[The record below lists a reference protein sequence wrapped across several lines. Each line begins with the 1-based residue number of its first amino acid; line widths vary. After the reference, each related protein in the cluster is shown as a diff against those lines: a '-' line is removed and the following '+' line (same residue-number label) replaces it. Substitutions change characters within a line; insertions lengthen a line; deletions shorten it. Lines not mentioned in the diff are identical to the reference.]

1 MKKFGRVMSDI
12 GMTALDVGM
21 MPASAITG
29 KTASDMMGYDY
40 KTNMGRNVL
49 DPAGDTAA
57 IIGSKLTPMVANAVL
72 PGSGSAIA
80 GAQNMVQ
87 PQMGG
92 VADNAGSTDNALFA
106 MGGEMDSVGESQ
118 LTEFN
123 GPGHEQGGINIPGA
137 EVEGGENKHGS
148 MIQTDRLPATPAL
161 KAKLKLDTRKYKYA
175 TFAELGRAVK
185 DRFSKVD
192 RNSDTLTKEAMDQQL
207 SYIDQ
212 AQEELKAK
220 MMPPQQQGQLQGMP
234 QQQMPMGNS
243 EMQPQHQMPDGS
255 MMPGEQHGGQLQY
268 AYGGK
273 TKYDLGGPYDLNETR
288 SYLDGLSDSPV
299 GSLNLSERS
308 PELNTLNDN
317 RRMGTPGMSSIDTG
331 YKMPVLGVDGS
342 GYGKDNT
349 SIAPKSTMKK
359 KALLPEEKEKKAGNP
374 FSKFATYAP
383 ALGSVAQL
391 AMTAANKPTPKDPSM
406 FDTNS
411 DLSPDLVD
419 RTEMDRRISGTYGSV
434 NRDLRNASGGSSGG
448 YLQNRRASGM
458 EEASKRAEGSVQSD
472 SVDAQTL
479 ARSKSMNFQQDL
491 QNSSKQFQ
499 VTDMN
504 DRDMQAY
511 QSQLSDDVGALSGNV
526 GQVATDVDRDKK
538 LEGMGLYYDQYG
550 RMVDNTGN
558 FVGFDPT
565 KMDNPTKTKT

>member
-12 GMTALDVGM
+12 GMTALDVATSPM
-21 MPASAITG
+21 SAITG

-49 DPAGDTAA
+49 DPLTDTTAKL
-57 IIGSKLTPMVANAVL
+57 GSSVAPMVANVVA
-72 PGSGSAIA
+72 PGSGAA
-80 GAQNMVQ
+80 VQGMVKAAQGMVQ

-212 AQEELKAK
+212 AQEELKAT
-220 MMPPQQQGQLQGMP
+220 MMPPQQPQGGMP

-255 MMPGEQHGGQLQY
+255 MMPGEQHGGQPQY

-273 TKYDLGGPYDLNETR
+273 TKYELGGPYDLNETR
-288 SYLDGLSDSPV
+288 S
-299 GSLNLSERS
+299 
-308 PELNTLNDN
+308 
-317 RRMGTPGMSSIDTG
+317 I
-331 YKMPVLGVDGS
+331 
-342 GYGKDNT
+342 
-349 SIAPKSTMKK
+349 
-359 KALLPEEKEKKAGNP
+359 
-374 FSKFATYAP
+374 
-383 ALGSVAQL
+383 
-391 AMTAANKPTPKDPSM
+391 
-406 FDTNS
+406 
-411 DLSPDLVD
+411 
-419 RTEMDRRISGTYGSV
+419 
-434 NRDLRNASGGSSGG
+434 
-448 YLQNRRASGM
+448 
-458 EEASKRAEGSVQSD
+458 
-472 SVDAQTL
+472 
-479 ARSKSMNFQQDL
+479 
-491 QNSSKQFQ
+491 
-499 VTDMN
+499 
-504 DRDMQAY
+504 
-511 QSQLSDDVGALSGNV
+511 
-526 GQVATDVDRDKK
+526 
-538 LEGMGLYYDQYG
+538 
-550 RMVDNTGN
+550 
-558 FVGFDPT
+558 
-565 KMDNPTKTKT
+565 